1 MRIWFCAF
9 LAHNSS
15 NKEATELSRKGSKF
29 LRGTK
34 LGTFMG
40 RLNIVVFDDMHRDC
54 NGSFKRTGRDKNLEV
69 TTTEVSR
76 LSWLWMIY
84 FCFLTPQVFTFGRS
98 LRMIYFKVILAEQL
112 YIFSSPAVY
121 KKKSTKHGVF
131 VLIHRRRRGRGSGQ
145 RSWSPL
151 SSRRCTLS
159 AFPCSPL
166 WPCRV
171 WTPSRL
177 PC

>member
-1 MRIWFCAF
+1 
-9 LAHNSS
+9 
-15 NKEATELSRKGSKF
+15 
-29 LRGTK
+29 
-34 LGTFMG
+34 MG

-121 KKKSTKHGVF
+121 EENLQNMVSSFKFTDEEEAEVLANVHGPLCLRDAAHYRPF
-131 VLIHRRRRGRGSGQ
+131 LAHLCGLAASGLHQ
-145 RSWSPL
+145 GGH
-151 SSRRCTLS
+151 
-159 AFPCSPL
+159 ADQF
-166 WPCRV
+166 
-171 WTPSRL
+171 RL
-177 PC
+177 PGTGHLQ